1 MPVWTTGTAL
11 LPITKEVNHAVY
23 KRSLYSP
30 DRAVMN
36 PGGMTPEQIAVLNR
50 MAEIAFDAI
59 EWVNQNAHNDY
70 ARTQMLRAVHY
81 TIFGEDLIDA

>member
-1 MPVWTTGTAL
+1 
-11 LPITKEVNHAVY
+11 
-23 KRSLYSP
+23 
-30 DRAVMN
+30 MN